1 MAIRQRDPAR
11 SRQAILDAGERLF
24 AERGYEAT
32 SMAQIGE
39 AAGLSRGAPGYF
51 FKSKEALYRAVLDR
65 LFDEFRTRLI
75 RPRPLPE
82 MADGRAVVE
91 AAMSDLIDLLY
102 AHPTFIALMEREVLN
117 GGRRLAR
124 MPEHAALVRDGAA
137 LIGAVAAAAGFRE
150 LDRAQLLLSFMALA
164 WFPIAHPPLVRDLGL
179 DSRDPA
185 FRAALKR
192 HAASLLLD
200 GALP

>member
-1 MAIRQRDPAR
+1 MAIRQRDPVR

-32 SMAQIGE
+32 SMAQIGQ

-65 LFDEFRTRLI
+65 LFDELRNLML
-75 RPRPLPE
+75 RPRPVAA

-91 AAMSDLIDLLY
+91 AAMSDYVDLLY
-102 AHPTFIALMEREVLN
+102 DHPRFISLMEREVLN
-117 GGRRLAR
+117 GGRRLAK
-124 MPEHAALVRDGAA
+124 MPEHAALVRDSVG
-137 LIGAVAAAAGFRE
+137 LIGAFAAAAKFRD
-150 LDRAQLLLSFMALA
+150 LDRSQLLLSFMALA
-164 WFPIAHPPLVRDLGL
+164 WFPMAHPPLVRDLGL
-179 DSRDPA
+179 DVNDPA
-185 FRAALKR
+185 FRDHLKR